1 MSDITTLSEAV
12 DAAGIPN
19 DGVWKSENAD
29 YFVHFKPEATDDHR
43 TTAQRLIDGLPLAVA
58 KDDKS
63 QELITSKTSA
73 LVSEVS
79 EIGSE
84 WKVNTEFLLALIG
97 ALLSVPPPTEVTLYD
112 ANEVLRTVPITD
124 LQKIISTTLNRTAA
138 IRELASSKQ
147 AQIDAATTEQDVQAV
162 DTTMP

>member
-1 MSDITTLSEAV
+1 MSDITVLSRAV

-19 DGVWKSENAD
+19 NGVWRDEKAD
-29 YFVHFKPEATDDHR
+29 YFVHFKPEATDVHR
-43 TTAQRLIDGLPLAVA
+43 TTAQQIIDGLPLAVA

-63 QELITSKTSA
+63 QELITSKTDA
-73 LVSEVS
+73 LVNDVS
-79 EIGSE
+79 DIGAE
-84 WKVNTEFLLALIG
+84 WKVNTEFLLSIVG

-112 ANEVLRTVPITD
+112 ANEVLRTVSISE
-124 LQKIISTTLNRTAA
+124 LQKIIATTLNRTSA

-147 AQIDAATTEQDVQAV
+147 TQIDAATTAQDVQAV

>member
-1 MSDITTLSEAV
+1 MSDIAILLEAV
-12 DAAGIPN
+12 NAAGIPN
-19 DGVWKSENAD
+19 NGVWKNEMAE
-29 YFVHFKPEATDDHR
+29 YFVHFKPEATDAHR
-43 TTAQRLIDGLPLAVA
+43 TTAQQLIDGLPLAVA

-63 QELITSKTSA
+63 QELIVSKTDA
-73 LVSEVS
+73 LVNEVS

-97 ALLSVPPPTEVTLYD
+97 ALLSVPMPTEVTLYD

-124 LQKIISTTLNRTAA
+124 LQKIIATILNRTST

-162 DTTMP
+162 DPTIP

>member
-1 MSDITTLSEAV
+1 MSDITILLEAV
-12 DAAGIPN
+12 NAAGIPN
-19 DGVWKSENAD
+19 SGVWKSENAE
-29 YFVHFKPEATDDHR
+29 YFVHFKLEATDVHR
-43 TTAQRLIDGLPLAVA
+43 AIAQQIIDGLPLAVA

-63 QELITSKTSA
+63 QELVTSKTSA

-84 WKVNTEFLLALIG
+84 WKVDTEFLLTLIG
-97 ALLSVPPPTEVTLYD
+97 ALLSVPMPTEVTLYD

-124 LQKIISTTLNRTAA
+124 LQKIIATTLNRTST

-147 AQIDAATTEQDVQAV
+147 AQIDAATTAQDVQAV